1 MTRHIRSIAM
11 VLALAASA
19 VFSAAEAQPGVKLPS
34 YKKLKLTN
42 GMTVLLAERHQ
53 VPLVSIQYIVRA
65 GSTADPAGKE
75 GLASITADL
84 LRKGTAKRNAD
95 QISEAL
101 DSVGAT
107 WGAGA
112 GLDYSVGRAE
122 FMKKDIA
129 SGIDMVA
136 DMLISPTFPEAEVK
150 KLVAQNIDGV
160 RGAKDDAQS
169 VIRNYYDAFLFGT
182 YPYGRPVDG
191 DEKSLAAITRAD
203 AVKFH
208 AGNYIPAN
216 TILAVV
222 GDFNTVEM
230 EKLLSSRFGAW
241 TSTAKPATAQ
251 LAAAKLP
258 AGKRLLL
265 VDKPDSTQTY
275 FMIGT
280 LGVARDNPDRVP
292 IQLVNTLFGGRY
304 TSMINTALRIQNGL
318 TYGASS
324 FFLMNKVPGPF
335 IITSYTRNAAT
346 EKALDMTLEVL
357 HELHA
362 KGVTD
367 EDLATAKA
375 YIKGTLAQRSL
386 ETNDQLAGTLLDLQF
401 YGLPDSEIN
410 DYFARVDATTVA
422 DARRVI
428 EKYYPEKDLTLVL
441 IGKAS
446 EIQTAAKKYAPEMK
460 VKSIT
465 EPGY

>member
-1 MTRHIRSIAM
+1 
-11 VLALAASA
+11 
-19 VFSAAEAQPGVKLPS
+19 
-34 YKKLKLTN
+34 
-42 GMTVLLAERHQ
+42 
-53 VPLVSIQYIVRA
+53 
-65 GSTADPAGKE
+65 
-75 GLASITADL
+75 
-84 LRKGTAKRNAD
+84 
-95 QISEAL
+95 
-101 DSVGAT
+101 
-107 WGAGA
+107 
-112 GLDYSVGRAE
+112 
-122 FMKKDIA
+122 
-129 SGIDMVA
+129 
-136 DMLISPTFPEAEVK
+136 
-150 KLVAQNIDGV
+150 
-160 RGAKDDAQS
+160 
-169 VIRNYYDAFLFGT
+169 
-182 YPYGRPVDG
+182 
-191 DEKSLAAITRAD
+191 
-203 AVKFH
+203 
-208 AGNYIPAN
+208 
-216 TILAVV
+216 
-222 GDFNTVEM
+222 
-230 EKLLSSRFGAW
+230 
-241 TSTAKPATAQ
+241 
-251 LAAAKLP
+251 
-258 AGKRLLL
+258 
-265 VDKPDSTQTY
+265 
-275 FMIGT
+275 
-280 LGVARDNPDRVP
+280 VP

-304 TSMINTALRIQNGL
+304 TSMINTALRIKSGL